1 MDILGVSSGGN
12 SMNFLSFKT
21 KSQDWWINNESVVD
35 FNYMQIDTDTI
46 QSGWGVYTPQSGFD
60 HVWDE
65 RLGVRSPQPAPIGDV
80 TWKRAFSVWLFL
92 DGWDEPVLWQRHAFG
107 ERESFNKILPL
118 FWNDLANA
126 PKGTLPTVKYT
137 GSKKVSVGAGESS
150 EIEFEFVDFKPRK
163 AEFILPEWVSDD
175 APSAVV
181 EMQAEENRK
190 PISTEDIPF

>member
-1 MDILGVSSGGN
+1 MDILGVNGGGN

-21 KSQDWWINNESVVD
+21 NSQDWWINNESVVD

-46 QSGWGVYTPQSGFD
+46 QSGWGIYTPQSGYD

-65 RLGVRSPQPAPIGDV
+65 KLGVRSPQPAAIGDV

-92 DGWDEPVLWQRHAFG
+92 DGWDEPVIWQRHSFG

-118 FWNDLANA
+118 FWNSLASA
-126 PKGTLPTVKYT
+126 DKGTLPTIKYT
-137 GSKKVSVGAGESS
+137 GSKKVSVGAGFSS
-150 EIEFEFVDFKPRK
+150 EIEFDFVDFKPRK

-190 PISTEDIPF
+190 PITTDDIPF

>member
-21 KSQDWWINNESVVD
+21 NSQDWWINSESVVD

-46 QSGWGVYTPQSGFD
+46 QSGWGIYTPQNGYD

-65 RLGVRSPQPAPIGDV
+65 KLGVRSPQPDNIGDSK
-80 TWKRAFSVWLFL
+80 WSRAFSVWLFL
-92 DGWDEPVLWQRHAFG
+92 DGWDEPVIWQRHSWG

-126 PKGTLPTVKYT
+126 PQGTLPTVKYT
-137 GSKKVSVGAGESS
+137 GSKKVSVGAGMSS

-190 PISTEDIPF
+190 PITTDDIPF

>member
-1 MDILGVSSGGN
+1 MDILGVNGGGN

-21 KSQDWWINNESVVD
+21 NTQDWWINNESVVD
-35 FNYMQIDTDTI
+35 FTYMQIDTDTM
-46 QSGWGVYTPQSGFD
+46 QSGWGVYTPQNGFD

-65 RLGVRSPQPAPIGDV
+65 KLGVRSPQPTAIGDV

-92 DGWDEPVLWQRHAFG
+92 DGWDEPVLWQRHSFG

-118 FWNDLANA
+118 FWNNLSNA
-126 PKGTLPTVKYT
+126 DEGTLPTVKYT
-137 GSKKVSVGAGESS
+137 SSKKVPVGAGFSS

-163 AEFILPEWVSDD
+163 AEFILPEWASDD

-190 PISTEDIPF
+190 PISTDDIPF